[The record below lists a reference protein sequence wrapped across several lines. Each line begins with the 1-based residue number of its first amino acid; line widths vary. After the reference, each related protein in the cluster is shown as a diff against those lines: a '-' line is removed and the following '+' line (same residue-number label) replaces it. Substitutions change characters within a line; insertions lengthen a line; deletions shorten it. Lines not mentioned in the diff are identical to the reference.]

1 MGSEFCCKKN
11 YGKGCEEGHNGYH
24 MAGSACAAYEGSCN
38 NGAMIAQSSRTQ
50 ENHCGTCGSGFG
62 MTSTFSCET
71 CSATDFQYSS
81 ENDNSPCADHVRCA
95 SGSGSNFD
103 TLINSQAVAASC
115 QACLVGTHSDVNDYG
130 PCDACGDSEYQT
142 EVGQDQCNAC
152 TAFCTAGFTETTA
165 CTASTDRVCTQ
176 NVCTCDQGTA
186 ATGAACTADGDLICA
201 SCDDGYSQVTGSPF
215 CTNTDDCTASTCLN
229 GGFCFDDT
237 SAIHATI
244 CNCAAGYTGDFCET
258 DIDDCESA
266 PCQNGGTCTDGFDS
280 FACTCATG
288 WSGETCEA
296 DINEC
301 AANQP
306 ELMFTDK
313 HPDIETPTTMWYAT
327 NSGRTKTG
335 VIRPFAGA
343 NDEQCKAVC
352 QEDPECNYVW
362 VYKRNAGCH
371 FKASYVHGTPTTCNR
386 WSSYDTSLSMC
397 MRNNHN
403 SGGGHYFKISHATNS
418 CHDNAA
424 CANTAGSHTCTCDPG
439 FHGTGESCTAC
450 TSCGAGFTET
460 TACTASTDTVC
471 TQNICTC
478 DQGTEATGTAC
489 TAVAGHICASCL
501 NGYYM
506 AGTACAA
513 YEGSCNNGAMIAQS
527 SRTQENHC
535 GTCGSGFGM
544 TSTFSCETCSAT
556 DFQYSSEN
564 DNSPCAD
571 HVRCASGSVSNFDT
585 LTNSQAVAASC
596 QACLVGTHSD
606 VNDYGP
612 CDACTA
618 FCTAGFTETTAC
630 TASTDRVCTQNVC
643 TCAQGTAAVLAE
655 CTADGDLICAGCV
668 EGYELQDDGSNACGD
683 IDECTDNTDRCDDN
697 AACTNNAGS
706 HTCTCDPGFHGDGE

>member
-1 MGSEFCCKKN
+1 
-11 YGKGCEEGHNGYH
+11 
-24 MAGSACAAYEGSCN
+24 
-38 NGAMIAQSSRTQ
+38 
-50 ENHCGTCGSGFG
+50 
-62 MTSTFSCET
+62 
-71 CSATDFQYSS
+71 
-81 ENDNSPCADHVRCA
+81 
-95 SGSGSNFD
+95 
-103 TLINSQAVAASC
+103 
-115 QACLVGTHSDVNDYG
+115 
-130 PCDACGDSEYQT
+130 
-142 EVGQDQCNAC
+142 
-152 TAFCTAGFTETTA
+152 
-165 CTASTDRVCTQ
+165 
-176 NVCTCDQGTA
+176 CTCDQGTA

-343 NDEQCKAVC
+343 NDEQCKAIC

-424 CANTAGSHTCTCDPG
+424 CANTAGS
-439 FHGTGESCTAC
+439 
-450 TSCGAGFTET
+450 
-460 TACTASTDTVC
+460 
-471 TQNICTC
+471 
-478 DQGTEATGTAC
+478 
-489 TAVAGHICASCL
+489 
-501 NGYYM
+501 
-506 AGTACAA
+506 
-513 YEGSCNNGAMIAQS
+513 
-527 SRTQENHC
+527 
-535 GTCGSGFGM
+535 
-544 TSTFSCETCSAT
+544 
-556 DFQYSSEN
+556 
-564 DNSPCAD
+564 
-571 HVRCASGSVSNFDT
+571 
-585 LTNSQAVAASC
+585 
-596 QACLVGTHSD
+596 
-606 VNDYGP
+606 
-612 CDACTA
+612 
-618 FCTAGFTETTAC
+618 
-630 TASTDRVCTQNVC
+630 
-643 TCAQGTAAVLAE
+643 
-655 CTADGDLICAGCV
+655 
-668 EGYELQDDGSNACGD
+668 
-683 IDECTDNTDRCDDN
+683 
-697 AACTNNAGS
+697 
-706 HTCTCDPGFHGDGE
+706 

>member
-1 MGSEFCCKKN
+1 
-11 YGKGCEEGHNGYH
+11 
-24 MAGSACAAYEGSCN
+24 
-38 NGAMIAQSSRTQ
+38 MIAQSSRTQ

-103 TLINSQAVAASC
+103 TLTNSQAVAASC

-343 NDEQCKAVC
+343 NDEQCKAIC

-362 VYKRNAGCH
+362 VYKRNGGCH

-424 CANTAGSHTCTCDPG
+424 CANTAGSHTCTCNAG

-501 NGYYM
+501 HGYCLTR
-506 AGTACAA
+506 TACAA
-513 YEGSCNNGAMIAQS
+513 PIEKKGHCPVANQVGSKADCFGAAATDAGLSDFTTHTGSWSYMPKGCSYRKSDNKLMWNTWNTLCTGGNNGEYQPLCIVPNNPRDNYQFVGAFGPYFSTSLKVTASVGFPFILEVNVDIQIDFFKLQAVTTLTAS
-527 SRTQENHC
+527 KGEN
-535 GTCGSGFGM
+535 M
-544 TSTFSCETCSAT
+544 AT
-556 DFQYSSEN
+556 DVPALISA
-564 DNSPCAD
+564 AD
-571 HVRCASGSVSNFDT
+571 FYVHLLAGSVSVSITFLPNILD
-585 LTNSQAVAASC
+585 SSAKER
-596 QACLVGTHSD
+596 
-606 VNDYGP
+606 NDYLETLRSVSQKNRKNP
-612 CDACTA
+612 
-618 FCTAGFTETTAC
+618 FNYFWLSAGDQLDLERNLGLGF
-630 TASTDRVCTQNVC
+630 
-643 TCAQGTAAVLAE
+643 GFPAVVLVQPKKKQF
-655 CTADGDLICAGCV
+655 GIMR
-668 EGYELQDDGSNACGD
+668 S
-683 IDECTDNTDRCDDN
+683 
-697 AACTNNAGS
+697 S
-706 HTCTCDPGFHGDGE
+706 